1 MGSVLSRLLSHT
13 QSDPLFLPF
22 ARAAHG
28 RRPSNPRDWA
38 FTGYPLSS
46 GNTPRALAYGMYG
59 LRPPS

>member
-1 MGSVLSRLLSHT
+1 MGSLFSQPR
-13 QSDPLFLPF
+13 SDPLYLPF

-28 RRPSNPRDWA
+28 RRPSDPRDWA

-59 LRPPS
+59 LRPPST